1 MIAKEGLPAWRRWAP
16 SPGRSR
22 PFSCRDRKARLVHGE
37 NLGRP
42 RRGPAQKLGMS
53 EYARGFVENRIDLSV
68 LPSLTDN
75 IWKFGVLFGDRRK
88 MPRAMRDLGNV
99 E

>member
-1 MIAKEGLPAWRRWAP
+1 
-16 SPGRSR
+16 
-22 PFSCRDRKARLVHGE
+22 
-37 NLGRP
+37 
-42 RRGPAQKLGMS
+42 MS

-99 E
+99 EVAVPEILNASSDRTNSTRRQ